1 MKDPQPPA
9 VIRPAPQLR
18 SLKLGQR
25 VATILVK
32 RLTSAGDRAQAV
44 PTEQE
49 ICAEFGVSKTV
60 AREVIGQLVSM
71 RLVAVRHGRRTQRRP
86 SSQWD
91 YLNPVLIDA
100 LAESDL
106 LDLLSELHQVR
117 LLLEPAVAALAAEKT
132 DEARIERMRQLIE
145 SMRVSTDDPDA
156 YLDLDVAF
164 HGELVAAADNR
175 ILSQLVDS
183 IGDLLRASRRVTNL
197 LPHAL
202 LSATEAH
209 GAVLDAVVAG
219 DPEAARAAMTRHI
232 EFAAAAWTAERARTR
247 KAV

>member
-1 MKDPQPPA
+1 MKESLPTP
-9 VIRPAPQLR
+9 VILRRPQLR
-18 SLKLGQR
+18 SPKLGER
-25 VATILVK
+25 VARILVK
-32 RLTSAGDRAQAV
+32 RLTSAGDRADAV

-91 YLNPVLIDA
+91 YLNPVLIDV
-100 LAESDL
+100 LSESDL

-117 LLLEPAVAALAAEKT
+117 LLLEPEVAALAAEKT
-132 DEARIERMRQLIE
+132 DEARIARMRELIE

-209 GAVLDAVVAG
+209 AAVLDAVLEVCVHLVVVPCRQG
-219 DPEAARAAMTRHI
+219 VE
-232 EFAAAAWTAERARTR
+232 
-247 KAV
+247 